1 MTKETSPPR
10 NHRRRNSP
18 EQIQLPPP
26 MPPRPI
32 MLATPSQGYPFPVMG
47 GTPREE
53 EAPRIP
59 QKKVSVQLPTP
70 SHRRRKAA
78 PEGDGWDT
86 PGSSAAN
93 SRTGTPA
100 DDSRPF
106 AMTRM
111 SSTFSSSSSDATPS
125 SSSCETPDD
134 EAGSSSS
141 SDVED
146 DDENDYREV
155 AAAKAAR
162 RLRKQLEPARPTTPA
177 EMVHARTK
185 HAGSTPG
192 APPPAPFYHPDFD
205 HPPDTLLDRE
215 DVRTQED
222 ERSPESSETS
232 SPAKEAK
239 VNPLSNVIEGMSLS
253 RA

>member
-1 MTKETSPPR
+1 
-10 NHRRRNSP
+10 
-18 EQIQLPPP
+18 
-26 MPPRPI
+26 
-32 MLATPSQGYPFPVMG
+32 
-47 GTPREE
+47 
-53 EAPRIP
+53 
-59 QKKVSVQLPTP
+59 
-70 SHRRRKAA
+70 
-78 PEGDGWDT
+78 
-86 PGSSAAN
+86 
-93 SRTGTPA
+93 
-100 DDSRPF
+100 
-106 AMTRM
+106 MTRM

-141 SDVED
+141 ASDVDD
-146 DDENDYREV
+146 DDENDYREM
-155 AAAKAAR
+155 AAGKAAR

-215 DVRTQED
+215 DVRSQEE
-222 ERSPESSETS
+222 ERSPASSETS

-239 VNPLSNVIEGMSLS
+239 VNPLSSAVEGMSLS
-253 RA
+253 HA